1 MSSSFRA
8 RTALIGASVAL
19 LIAASPIVAQ
29 SPSPMTSAA
38 PGAPDL
44 TGTALTVYSGRSESL
59 VGPLLE
65 RFEAAT
71 GADLDVRYGDS
82 AELAALLLEEGDRS
96 PADVFFSQDAG
107 ALGAL
112 AGAGLLAPLAQATLD
127 QVPPGFRDPAG
138 SWVGLSG
145 RARVLAW
152 STERLAEA
160 DLPASV
166 TDLTD
171 PAWKG
176 RIGWAPTNASLQSF
190 VTALRVLAG
199 EDAARTWLDGIMA
212 NEPVV
217 YEGNAQAVE
226 GVAAGE
232 VDVVLTNHYYVM
244 RLLAENGDAYP
255 VANHF
260 FPAGDPGALVNV
272 AGAGALA
279 SSDTPEASAALIG
292 WLLGPEAQAYVATG
306 TFEYPLV
313 AGVAADPRLPAL
325 DAIGSPLVDLG
336 QLADL
341 QGTVALLQEVGA
353 LD

>member
-1 MSSSFRA
+1 MSPRS
-8 RTALIGASVAL
+8 RTRVAVLGAAFALTLAVPVG
-19 LIAASPIVAQ
+19 AQ
-29 SPSPMTSAA
+29 SPGASASA
-38 PGAPDL
+38 APDL
-44 TGTALTVYSGRSESL
+44 TGSTLTVYSGRSESL

-65 RFEAAT
+65 RFELET
-71 GADLDVRYGDS
+71 GVDLEVRYGDS

-107 ALGAL
+107 ALGAV
-112 AGAGLLAPLAQATLD
+112 AAAGLLTTLAPATLER
-127 QVPPGFRDPAG
+127 VPAGFRDVADR
-138 SWVGLSG
+138 WVGVSG

-152 STERLAEA
+152 STERLTEA

-166 TDLTD
+166 MGLAD

-176 RIGWAPTNASLQSF
+176 RIGWVPTNASFQAF
-190 VTALRVLAG
+190 VTALRVLQG
-199 EDAARTWLDGIMA
+199 DDAARAWLEGMLA

-217 YEGNAQAVE
+217 FEGNTQAVE
-226 GVAAGE
+226 GIAAGE
-232 VDVVLTNHYYVM
+232 VDVALTNHYYLM
-244 RLLAENGDAYP
+244 RLLAENGDYP

-260 FPAGDPGALVNV
+260 FPAGDPGTLVNV

-279 SSDTPEASAALIG
+279 TSDTPEAAAMLID
-292 WLLGPEAQAYVATG
+292 WLLGADAQAFLATN
-306 TFEYPLV
+306 TYEYPLV
-313 AGVAADPRLPAL
+313 ADVAADPRLPSL
-325 DAIGSPLVDLG
+325 DTIGSPLADLG

>member
-1 MSSSFRA
+1 MSVRSRA
-8 RTALIGASVAL
+8 RLLLLAGAMTAMVA
-19 LIAASPIVAQ
+19 APVAAQ
-29 SPSPMTSAA
+29 SPVPSAVS
-38 PGAPDL
+38 PDL
-44 TGTALTVYSGRSESL
+44 TGATLTVYSGRSESL

-65 RFEAAT
+65 RFEQAT
-71 GADLDVRYGDS
+71 GATLEVRYGES

-96 PADVFFSQDAG
+96 PADVFFAQDAG
-107 ALGAL
+107 ALGAIG
-112 AGAGLLAPLAQATLD
+112 GAGLLTPLPQATLD
-127 QVPPGFRDPAG
+127 RVPAAFRDPAG

-152 STERLAEA
+152 STERLTEA

-166 TDLTD
+166 TGLTD

-176 RIGWAPTNASLQSF
+176 RVGWVPTNASFQAF

-199 EDAARTWLDGIMA
+199 EDRARAWLEGMLA

-217 YEGNAQAVE
+217 FEGNAQAVE

-232 VDVVLTNHYYVM
+232 VDVALVNHYYLM
-244 RLLAENGDAYP
+244 RLLVENGVDYP

-272 AGAGALA
+272 AGAGVLA
-279 SSDTPEASAALIG
+279 ASDTPETATALID
-292 WLLGPEAQAYVATG
+292 WLLGADAQSFIAAE
-306 TFEYPLV
+306 TFEYPLI
-313 AGVAADPRLPAL
+313 ADVAADPRLPAIE
-325 DAIGSPLVDLG
+325 AIGSPLVDLG
-336 QLADL
+336 RLADL

>member
-1 MSSSFRA
+1 MSVRSRA
-8 RTALIGASVAL
+8 RLLLLAGALTTVVAT
-19 LIAASPIVAQ
+19 PVVAQ
-29 SPSPMTSAA
+29 SPAPSATS
-38 PGAPDL
+38 PDL
-44 TGTALTVYSGRSESL
+44 TGTTLTVYSGRSESL

-65 RFEAAT
+65 RFEQAT
-71 GADLDVRYGDS
+71 GATLEVRYGES
-82 AELAALLLEEGDRS
+82 AELAGLMLEEGDRS

-107 ALGAL
+107 ALGAV
-112 AGAGLLAPLAQATLD
+112 AEAGLLTALPQPTLD
-127 QVPPGFRDPAG
+127 RVPAAFRDLAG

-152 STERLAEA
+152 STERLTEA

-166 TDLTD
+166 TGLTD

-176 RIGWAPTNASLQSF
+176 RVGWVPTNASFQAF
-190 VTALRVLAG
+190 VTALRVLTG
-199 EDAARTWLDGIMA
+199 EDAARAWLDGMLA

-217 YEGNAQAVE
+217 FEGNAQVVE
-226 GVAAGE
+226 GVATGE
-232 VDVVLTNHYYVM
+232 VDVALTNHYYLM
-244 RLLAENGDAYP
+244 RLLVENGADYP

-272 AGAGALA
+272 AGAGVLTA
-279 SSDTPEASAALIG
+279 SDTPEAATAFID
-292 WLLGPEAQAYVATG
+292 WLLGADAQAFIASE

-313 AGVAADPRLPAL
+313 AGVPADSRLPAIE
-325 DAIGSPLVDLG
+325 AIGSPLVDLDR
-336 QLADL
+336 LADL

>member
-1 MSSSFRA
+1 MSRPSRA
-8 RTALIGASVAL
+8 RTALLGASVAVM
-19 LIAASPIVAQ
+19 IAATSALAQ
-29 SPSPMTSAA
+29 SQSTATSTAPS
-38 PGAPDL
+38 APDL
-44 TGTALTVYSGRSESL
+44 TGTTLTVYSGRSESL
-59 VGPLLE
+59 IGPLVE
-65 RFEAAT
+65 QFEAAT
-71 GADLDVRYGDS
+71 GADLEVRYGDS

-96 PADVFFSQDAG
+96 PADIFFAQDAG
-107 ALGAL
+107 ALGAV
-112 AGAGLLAPLAQATLD
+112 AGAGLLSPLAQATLD
-127 QVPPGFRDPAG
+127 LVPAAFRDPVG

-152 STERLAEA
+152 STQRLTEA

-166 TDLTD
+166 TDLTN

-176 RIGWAPTNASLQSF
+176 RIGWAPTNASFQSF
-190 VTALRVLAG
+190 VTALRVLTG
-199 EDAARTWLDGIMA
+199 EDAARAWLEGIMA

-217 YEGNAQAVE
+217 YEGNTQAVE

-232 VDVVLTNHYYVM
+232 VDVALVNHYYLM

-272 AGAGALA
+272 AGAGVLA
-279 SSDTPEASAALIG
+279 SSDTPDASGALID
-292 WLLGPEAQAYVATG
+292 WLLGPEAQSYVATG
-306 TFEYPLV
+306 TYEYPLIS
-313 AGVAADPRLPAL
+313 GVTADPRLPAL

-336 QLADL
+336 RLADL